1 MEKKF
6 LKKLGS
12 AHTLDGG
19 ERKAERRRNSK
30 KCRRHNSTNSLAK
43 TRRRYRQEAGS
54 TSPATLCA
62 GTELIP
68 GQL

>member
-12 AHTLDGG
+12 AHVSDGG
-19 ERKAERRRNSK
+19 ERKPERRRSTK
-30 KCRRHNSTNSLAK
+30 KCRRHSSTNSLAK

-54 TSPATLCA
+54 TSPSTLSA
-62 GTELIP
+62 GTELI
-68 GQL
+68 